1 MIGSLDK
8 SYNRPIIVDE
18 EQLRHLASIVE
29 KRFCAV
35 EYEIKTIDGAKYILP
50 NIDDV
55 IAYNNPDSRKIVC
68 ISIGGYKSK
77 DGRGYYPEFSISLFD
92 MSKYDASCILTLKN
106 LEEAEITY
114 FSQRVDEFVKSTK
127 TAYWWLHRSAF
138 YIGLG
143 FLLYCMVVVYYYL
156 SLGMEQWSMKADKTT
171 ILTGWSVIC
180 MLISVYGIRKIVEY
194 LFPEGGFVIG
204 EQKRFM
210 KRKDKRRYL
219 VFITIIGTII
229 LGVISGVIANYIL
242 K

>member
-18 EQLRHLASIVE
+18 VHLRYLAGIVE
-29 KRFCAV
+29 ERFSAV
-35 EYEIKTIDGAKYILP
+35 EYEIKTIDGAKYKLP
-50 NIDDV
+50 TIDDV

-68 ISIGGYKSK
+68 ISIWGYKSK
-77 DGRGYYPEFSISLFD
+77 DNHDYYPEFSISLFD

-114 FSQRVDEFVKSTK
+114 FSQRIDEFVKSTK
-127 TAYWWLHRSAF
+127 TAYWWLHKSAF

-156 SLGMEQWSMKADKTT
+156 SLGMEQWSMKADKTS
-171 ILTGWSVIC
+171 ILTGWSVVC
-180 MLISVYGIRKIVEY
+180 MLVSVYGVRKIVEY
-194 LFPEGGFVIG
+194 LFSEGGFVIG

-210 KRKDKRRYL
+210 KRKDKRRYF

-229 LGVISGVIANYIL
+229 LGVISGVIVNYIL
-242 K
+242 